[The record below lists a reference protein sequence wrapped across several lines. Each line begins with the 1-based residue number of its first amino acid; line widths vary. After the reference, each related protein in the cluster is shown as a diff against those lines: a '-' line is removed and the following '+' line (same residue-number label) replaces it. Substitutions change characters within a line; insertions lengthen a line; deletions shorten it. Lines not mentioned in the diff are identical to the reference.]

1 MIGDC
6 IVLFCIFYSALI
18 ATCGDYLVAH
28 SLTSL
33 HFHGHFGSQED
44 CTGHL
49 IGGDLSANSA
59 V

>member
-33 HFHGHFGSQED
+33 HFQATLDHKRIAQV
-44 CTGHL
+44 T
-49 IGGDLSANSA
+49 GGDLSANSA